1 MKKYKHLASL
11 LVSLLLAAAVC
22 TPGHCTHVHTEEC
35 GEDGV
40 NCTHTCEECTEP
52 DDKGWPKG

>member
-1 MKKYKHLASL
+1 MKKYLSALLTLL
-11 LVSLLLAAAVC
+11 LVSLVC

-40 NCTHTCEECTEP
+40 NCTHTCEEYVEP
-52 DDKGWPKG
+52 YDKKWPKE